1 MRFYTR
7 AVVYYPLFSGGC
19 LYLSSGRASVIQ
31 HMPSPPLLL
40 WPPHEDDAVFQRLA
54 PAEQVWAHRVWTLLA
69 RYRARVAPSL
79 AVVRDG
85 ETLADVL
92 REARRVIEG
101 WQQHD
106 AALHAWLLSTEADGA
121 SPELMAGEEEEE
133 DLYGALT
140 RMERRCRE
148 DAAVVAREY
157 RRPYDDPCPRYAPAD
172 QAERTWLEERPEAWL
187 LASNVWA
194 YVARCRHFLS
204 VRACPAGGLAATL
217 GGAAPATLG
226 ALCVE
231 AERLLAYEAYGHAET
246 AAFIGGGGA
255 QPALWARC
263 GGRDAVRRSLNA
275 LCA

>member
-1 MRFYTR
+1 M
-7 AVVYYPLFSGGC
+7 
-19 LYLSSGRASVIQ
+19 
-31 HMPSPPLLL
+31 LL

-54 PAEQVWAHRVWTLLA
+54 PAEQAWAHRVWTLLA
-69 RYRARVAPSL
+69 RYRQRVAEPPS
-79 AVVRDG
+79 AED

-101 WQQHD
+101 WQAHD
-106 AALHAWLLSTEADGA
+106 AGLHAWLLSTAADGA
-121 SPELMAGEEEEE
+121 SPELMAEED

-148 DAAVVAREY
+148 DAAVIARAY
-157 RRPYDDPCPRYAPAD
+157 ARPYADPCPRYAPAD
-172 QAERTWLEERPEAWL
+172 QDERTWLEERPDAWL

-204 VRACPAGGLAATL
+204 VRACPAAELACAL

-226 ALCVE
+226 ALRAE
-231 AERLLAYEAYGHAET
+231 AERLLAYAAYEGEA

-255 QPALWARC
+255 QPALWAHC
-263 GGRDAVRRSLNA
+263 GGRDALRRA
-275 LCA
+275 LSRGLD